1 MLYSTSKFKRAIMT
15 ISGTQLEDIF
25 TIGIGLF
32 SAIAGGTS
40 TKFYPYHSSSNAK
53 PLDIPIWL
61 GRSLFILVGLSFVT
75 MAMLDLS
82 GVIDVHH
89 K

>member
-1 MLYSTSKFKRAIMT
+1 MLYSTSKRTMMIA
-15 ISGTQLEDIF
+15 GAQLEDIF

-32 SAIAGGTS
+32 AAIAGGTS
-40 TKFYPYHSSSNAK
+40 TKFYPYHSSSNAR

-61 GRSLFILVGLSFVT
+61 GRSFFILIGLSFMI

-82 GVIDVHH
+82 GVIDIHH

>member
-1 MLYSTSKFKRAIMT
+1 MT
-15 ISGTQLEDIF
+15 ITGTQLEDIF
-25 TIGIGLF
+25 SICIGLL
-32 SAIAGGTS
+32 AAVGGGTS
-40 TKFYPYHSSSNAK
+40 TKFYPYDSSSNAK

-61 GRSLFILVGLSFVT
+61 GRSFFILVGLIFVILG
-75 MAMLDLS
+75 MLDLS